1 MWLHLFLEV
10 LKHFQKFNKS
20 KRGVTIW
27 QFPLF
32 NNLIKTVR
40 YFHYGYFIYLQD
52 LKLFKRTILKSLSI
66 FYLPMTSQWITFSF
80 QPGTMDP
87 FLWATLVF
95 LTSSTTEICGL
106 IDFGWESCRWL
117 ISCFSRFSLPRV
129 SSSWWR
135 ISSSINSS
143 SFASD
148 MNSSRKSAKA
158 PIVTKIVNN
167 YCVTFH
173 NISHS
178 IIGFW

>member
-10 LKHFQKFNKS
+10 LNHFQKFSKS
-20 KRGVTIW
+20 KRVTIW
-27 QFPLF
+27 HFSPF

-40 YFHYGYFIYLQD
+40 YFHYGYFIYTFNNLNF
-52 LKLFKRTILKSLSI
+52 FKRTILKSLFIS
-66 FYLPMTSQWITFSF
+66 YLPTISPSTTFRF
-80 QPGTMDP
+80 KPGTIDP

-158 PIVTKIVNN
+158 PIAKKKNQVSTFVIFHKI
-167 YCVTFH
+167 
-173 NISHS
+173 SK
-178 IIGFW
+178 